1 MVSRANYRW
10 RDLGTRLMM
19 CSTINDV
26 LDRRRFRNLR
36 WHYAVI
42 WNIRTRRNFPQ
53 RHAWWAFRKQARRD
67 LKKLSATN
75 FDVIGIEFDLAD
87 DFATGMR

>member
-1 MVSRANYRW
+1 MTNKTLIEFIEKRGSYGQFWKQIDYAVLKIQRLWW
-10 RDLGTRLMM
+10 R
-19 CSTINDV
+19 
-26 LDRRRFRNLR
+26 
-36 WHYAVI
+36 HAVI

-53 RHAWWAFRKQARRD
+53 RHAWWAFHKQARRD

-87 DFATGMR
+87 DFATRMR